1 MIDNSSIGQIF
12 PFKGEVP
19 LFFVVFPYIF
29 FQIINRNLLDKDVPH
44 LIVGT
49 LVENLM
55 NNFIFF
61 HLQIPF
67 PGHSPLSFSLPVLF
81 PYKTSA

>member
-1 MIDNSSIGQIF
+1 MIDDSSIGQIF

-19 LFFVVFPYIF
+19 LFFVVFSYIF
-29 FQIINRNLLDKDVPH
+29 FQIINRNLLDKDIPH

-49 LVENLM
+49 LIENLM

>member
-1 MIDNSSIGQIF
+1 MIDDSSIGQIF

-19 LFFVVFPYIF
+19 LFFVVFSYIF

-67 PGHSPLSFSLPVLF
+67 PGQSPLSFSLPVLF

>member
-1 MIDNSSIGQIF
+1 MIDDSSIGQIF

-19 LFFVVFPYIF
+19 LFFVVFSYIF
-29 FQIINRNLLDKDVPH
+29 FQIINRNLLDKDIPH

>member
-1 MIDNSSIGQIF
+1 MIDDSSIGQIF

-49 LVENLM
+49 LIENLM

>member
-1 MIDNSSIGQIF
+1 MIDDSSIGQIF

-67 PGHSPLSFSLPVLF
+67 PGHSPLSFSLPILF

>member
-1 MIDNSSIGQIF
+1 MIDDSSIGQIF

-55 NNFIFF
+55 NTFIFF

>member
-1 MIDNSSIGQIF
+1 MIDDSSICQVF
-12 PFKGEVP
+12 PFKREVP
-19 LFFVVFPYIF
+19 FLLVMLFYIF
-29 FQIINRNLLDKDVPH
+29 FQVLNGNLLYEYVPH

-49 LVENLM
+49 LIENLM
-55 NNFIFF
+55 NNFLFF

>member
-1 MIDNSSIGQIF
+1 MIDDSSISQIF

-49 LVENLM
+49 LIENLM

>member
-1 MIDNSSIGQIF
+1 MIDDSSISQIF

>member
-1 MIDNSSIGQIF
+1 MIDDSSIGQIF

-29 FQIINRNLLDKDVPH
+29 FQIINRNLLDKDVAH

>member
-1 MIDNSSIGQIF
+1 MIDDSSIGQIF
-12 PFKGEVP
+12 PFEGEVP

-29 FQIINRNLLDKDVPH
+29 FQIINGNFLNKDVPH

>member
-1 MIDNSSIGQIF
+1 MIDDSSIGQIF

-19 LFFVVFPYIF
+19 LFFVVFSYIF

>member
-1 MIDNSSIGQIF
+1 MIDDSSIGQIF

-49 LVENLM
+49 LIENLM

-67 PGHSPLSFSLPVLF
+67 PGHSPLSFLLPVLF

>member
-1 MIDNSSIGQIF
+1 MIDDSSIGQIF

-29 FQIINRNLLDKDVPH
+29 FHIINRNLLDKDVPH